1 MIAKSFENLI
11 RDILMQFDI
20 TFSIKNFGGICE
32 ARLQENMKFKIRGE
46 WATIGDEISPWHI
59 HININEIDHARF
71 VREFN
76 NSHNRES
83 FSIRFFDSSE
93 NLIFRANF
101 SKLYDLNGILIQE
114 KASKFQK
121 LYEKYGKKE
130 VLSFKPHN

>member
-1 MIAKSFENLI
+1 
-11 RDILMQFDI
+11 
-20 TFSIKNFGGICE
+20 
-32 ARLQENMKFKIRGE
+32 MKFKIRGE

-59 HININEIDHARF
+59 HIKLNEIDHARF

-114 KASKFQK
+114 KASKFQN

-130 VLSFKPHN
+130 VLNFKLHN

>member
-20 TFSIKNFGGICE
+20 TFSVKNFGGICE

-101 SKLYDLNGILIQE
+101 SKL
-114 KASKFQK
+114 
-121 LYEKYGKKE
+121 
-130 VLSFKPHN
+130 

>member
-1 MIAKSFENLI
+1 
-11 RDILMQFDI
+11 
-20 TFSIKNFGGICE
+20 
-32 ARLQENMKFKIRGE
+32 MKFLHGIF
-46 WATIGDEISPWHI
+46 ILS
-59 HININEIDHARF
+59 INEIDHARF

-114 KASKFQK
+114 KASKFQN

-130 VLSFKPHN
+130 VLNFKLHN

>member
-114 KASKFQK
+114 KASKFQN
-121 LYEKYGKKE
+121 LYEKYGKE
-130 VLSFKPHN
+130 ELLNFKLHN